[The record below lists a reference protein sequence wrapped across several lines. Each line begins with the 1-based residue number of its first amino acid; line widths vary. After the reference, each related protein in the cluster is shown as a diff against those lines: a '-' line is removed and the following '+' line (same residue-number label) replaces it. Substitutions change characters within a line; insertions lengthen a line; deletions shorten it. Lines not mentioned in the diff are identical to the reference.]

1 MSEAQKEMFMELTL
15 LIGIILLI
23 TYFGLIYYAAR
34 GGNLMVGF
42 LIMAIIWTALSILGG
57 ELTWDGA
64 MTNIFQGGPE
74 SWGATA
80 VNVIFGS
87 WFGRVLVDT
96 GIAAKLIRSVTELGG
111 DNPVIVTIL
120 LSIVTGIIFTSTF
133 GAGAVVAIGIIV
145 LPILM
150 SLGVSK
156 ILAVTTYLMSVGSGM
171 YINTVLF
178 SQMQAIFPDMPY
190 DGNYLRW
197 AFPAMFIQLFFVA
210 LMVFFNSR
218 RKKRKKRKAWALKVD
233 NTESDDDGIPGIAM
247 ITPIIPTTLSIAF
260 GWLTIPAFIVGALFG
275 LAITGHFTSYTA
287 ATRKISST
295 FFDGVIDVA
304 SLLGFLFIL
313 PMFNRIAGVAAP
325 FFEPIL
331 GSILPT
337 TTIGLVLV
345 FIVLAPAGLFRGP
358 LTIFGAGAATVGVI
372 NAIGSFAT
380 PFLFTLMYVPTISM
394 NLSACPTQSWNLWAL
409 DYSKVSVKDFM
420 KTGLIWAWL
429 ISAANLLLVYLNFG

>member
-1 MSEAQKEMFMELTL
+1 MELA
-15 LIGIILLI
+15 IGIILLI
-23 TYFGLIYYAAR
+23 TYFALIGYAAR

-42 LIMAIIWTALSILGG
+42 LIMAVIWIGLCMIGG
-57 ELTWDGA
+57 QLTWGDA
-64 MTNIFQGGPE
+64 MTNILQGGPE

-120 LSIVTGIIFTSTF
+120 LSIVSGIIFTSTF

-156 ILAVTTYLMSVGSGM
+156 SLAVTTYLMSVGSGM

-178 SQMQAIFPDMPY
+178 SQMQAIFPDMVY
-190 DGNYLRW
+190 GNSYLTW
-197 AFPAMFIQLFFVA
+197 AFPAMAIQLVIIA
-210 LMVFFNSR
+210 IMIIFNMR
-218 RKKRKKRKAWALKVD
+218 PNKKKKRKAWALQVNHNDPDEAK
-233 NTESDDDGIPGIAM
+233 EIPAIAL

-275 LAITGHFTSYTA
+275 LLITGHFTSYKD
-287 ATRKISST
+287 ATRIISST
-295 FFDGVIDVA
+295 FYDGVIDVA

-331 GSILPT
+331 GGILPT
-337 TTIGLVLV
+337 STSGLVIAFV
-345 FIVLAPAGLFRGP
+345 ILAPLGLFRGP

-372 NAIGSFAT
+372 NAIGAFET
-380 PFLFTLMYVPTISM
+380 PFLFTLMYVPTIAM

-409 DYSKVSVKDFM
+409 NYSKVSVKDFM
-420 KTGLIWAWL
+420 KTGVIWAWI
-429 ISAANLLLVYLNFG
+429 ISAINLILVYFNFG

>member
-1 MSEAQKEMFMELTL
+1 MNMDLV
-15 LIGIILLI
+15 IGILLLI
-23 TYFGLIYYAAR
+23 TYFGLIVYAAK
-34 GGNLMVGF
+34 GKNLMIGF
-42 LIMAIIWTALSILGG
+42 LVMAVIWTALSIIGG
-57 ELTWDGA
+57 ELTWGEA
-64 MTNIFQGGPE
+64 MTDIFQGGPE

-111 DNPVIVTIL
+111 DNPIIVTIL
-120 LSIVTGIIFTSTF
+120 LSVVTGIIFTSTF

-190 DGNYLRW
+190 DNSYLRW
-197 AFPAMFIQLFFVA
+197 AFPAMAVQLIVVA
-210 LMVFFNSR
+210 LMVIFNMR
-218 RKKRKKRKAWALKVD
+218 PKKKKIKAWALQTDANDPDAHKD
-233 NTESDDDGIPGIAM
+233 IPAIAL

-275 LAITGHFTSYTA
+275 LLITGYLPNFEQAS
-287 ATRKISST
+287 RNISST
-295 FFDGVIDVA
+295 FFDGVVDVA

-313 PMFNRIAGVAAP
+313 PMFNRISGVAAP

-331 GSILPT
+331 GGILPT
-337 TTIGLVLV
+337 ATLGLCLV
-345 FIVLAPAGLFRGP
+345 FIILAPLGLFRGP

-372 NAIGSFAT
+372 NAIGTFST

-394 NLSACPTQSWNLWAL
+394 NLSACPTQSWNMWAL
-409 DYSKVSVKDFM
+409 NYSKVSVKDFM
-420 KTGLIWAWL
+420 KTGLIWAWI
-429 ISAANLLLVYLNFG
+429 ISAINLILVYFNFG

>member
-1 MSEAQKEMFMELTL
+1 MDLA
-15 LIGIILLI
+15 IGILLLI
-23 TYFGLIYYAAR
+23 TYFGLIVYAAR

-42 LIMAIIWTALSILGG
+42 LIMAVIWIALCMIGG
-57 ELTWDGA
+57 QLTWDDA
-64 MTNIFQGGPE
+64 MVNILQGGPE

-80 VNVIFGS
+80 VNVVFGS

-111 DNPVIVTIL
+111 DNPIIVTIL

-178 SQMQAIFPDMPY
+178 SQMQAIFPDMAY
-190 DGNYLRW
+190 DKAYLNW
-197 AFPAMFIQLFFVA
+197 AFPAMAVQLILIG
-210 LMVFFNSR
+210 LMVIFNMRSTKK
-218 RKKRKKRKAWALKVD
+218 KKRKSWALQVD
-233 NTESDDDGIPGIAM
+233 NDPAEEKDIPAISL

-275 LAITGHFTSYTA
+275 LLITGHFTSYSK
-287 ATRKISST
+287 ATRVISST
-295 FFDGVIDVA
+295 FYDGVIDVA

-331 GSILPT
+331 GGILPQST
-337 TTIGLVLV
+337 FGLVV
-345 FIVLAPAGLFRGP
+345 AFVIMAPLGLFRGP

-372 NAIGSFAT
+372 NAIGSFST
-380 PFLFTLMYVPTISM
+380 PFLFTLMYVPTIAM

-409 DYSKVSVKDFM
+409 NYSKVSVKDFM
-420 KTGLIWAWL
+420 RTGMIFAWI
-429 ISAANLLLVYLNFG
+429 ISAINLILVYINFG